1 MSSSGRGWV
10 GTPGGKPTTVGQ
22 LLHSRQTSGRRPPHA
37 NTPTPTPATA
47 VPPSGSS
54 RRSGIGASQLPP
66 PVPSEPVSYSAHLA
80 STMGGRG
87 QGREVSQR
95 KDVLSPIQVVT
106 RIKPQEQS
114 VVPRGDI
121 LDVGED
127 MQTLSVSKDLY
138 FSRTQDFAV
147 HKFTFDRVF
156 PDSTRQR
163 TFYRKCCKPLVMA
176 LCQGVNGCII
186 TYGETKTGKTYT
198 LEGPLLS
205 EDPSD
210 QGVIPLAVEDI
221 FEYTHSNST
230 GGRNFSVRASYLVI
244 ENDSI
249 SDLLR
254 PGNDNLRCVLF
265 GFCAGG

>member
-1 MSSSGRGWV
+1 MIV
-10 GTPGGKPTTVGQ
+10 CVDKKF
-22 LLHSRQTSGRRPPHA
+22 LLI
-37 NTPTPTPATA
+37 
-47 VPPSGSS
+47 V
-54 RRSGIGASQLPP
+54 LP
-66 PVPSEPVSYSAHLA
+66 LA
-80 STMGGRG
+80 S
-87 QGREVSQR
+87 VCP
-95 KDVLSPIQVVT
+95 LSC
-106 RIKPQEQS
+106 
-114 VVPRGDI
+114 RGDI

-221 FEYTHSNST
+221 FECVFVLRFLNDL
-230 GGRNFSVRASYLVI
+230 SYCMFDCMFMYIRV
-244 ENDSI
+244 
-249 SDLLR
+249 
-254 PGNDNLRCVLF
+254 CHV
-265 GFCAGG
+265 